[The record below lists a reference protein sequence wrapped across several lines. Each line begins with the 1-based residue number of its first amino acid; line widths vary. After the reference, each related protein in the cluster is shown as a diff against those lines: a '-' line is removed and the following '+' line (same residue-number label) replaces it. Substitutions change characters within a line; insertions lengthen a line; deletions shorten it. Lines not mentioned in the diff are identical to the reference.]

1 MGAILKDRR
10 KALTKMQKKNQPN
23 RNQVP
28 VEPSEEEIAI
38 YAYMN
43 WEAEGRPEVPG
54 YKPLGTGR
62 GAIVSPLCSRSIGAI
77 HARATQQT
85 LVTST
90 SAPET
95 AIHSQA

>member
-62 GAIVSPLCSRSIGAI
+62 GAIVSRYAHDRLVPFTHVQRSK
-77 HARATQQT
+77 R
-85 LVTST
+85 
-90 SAPET
+90 
-95 AIHSQA
+95 